1 MEKNKCSYIA
11 VGAGWVDGKRRV
23 AMSDETGW
31 VCYLSPD
38 LARYVAMQILMT
50 ANEIDQQKIEEEV
63 E

>member
-1 MEKNKCSYIA
+1 MDIKKCSHIA
-11 VGAGWVDGKRRV
+11 VGAGLVDGESRV

-31 VCYLSPD
+31 ACYLSPD

-50 ANEIDQQKIEEEV
+50 ANEIAPEKEKV